1 MTNLTKEKLKENL
14 DIVTHFIYIEHGDE
28 WHEYYKK
35 YRNGKVDLEHIS
47 ALINSIL
54 KGYRVIIGNR

>member
-14 DIVTHFIYIEHGDE
+14 DVVTHFIYIEHDDE
-28 WHEYYKK
+28 WHEYCKK

-47 ALINSIL
+47 TLINSIL